1 MDIGPKKS
9 KSESGAPSESGAV
22 INKPPA
28 GASGG
33 VFGRSSEGGGGASGG
48 RPSGG
53 GTSGSGKRPGCPL
66 PVLALLALA
75 GLLLVWRRL

>member
-1 MDIGPKKS
+1 MDIGPKQP
-9 KSESGAPSESGAV
+9 KSESGAPSDSGAV

-28 GASGG
+28 GTSGG

-48 RPSGG
+48 

-66 PVLALLALA
+66 PILALVALA
-75 GLLLVWRRL
+75 GLLLAWRRL